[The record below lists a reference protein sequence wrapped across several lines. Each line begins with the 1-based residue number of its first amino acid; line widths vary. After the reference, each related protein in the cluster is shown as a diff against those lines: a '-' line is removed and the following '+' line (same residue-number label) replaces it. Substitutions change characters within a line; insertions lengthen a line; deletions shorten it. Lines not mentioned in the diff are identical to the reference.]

1 MMNRIYTCNSE
12 CVEGYGLATYIV
24 TTFGDSIAYMLLS
37 DLGDE
42 VLWSFSKSRL
52 SAVSVHYTHCY
63 TYVTLKLCFVED
75 EITYELTF
83 EEEDMADLFVH
94 YCEGLIERNARQ

>member
-24 TTFGDSIAYMLLS
+24 TTFGDSIAYMMLC

-42 VLWSFSKSRL
+42 IVWNFDKSRL
-52 SAVSVHYTHCY
+52 ASVSVHYTNSY
-63 TYVTLKLCFVED
+63 TYVTLTFSFAGGND
-75 EITYELTF
+75 TYELAF

-94 YCEGLIERNARQ
+94 YCEGLIERNAR